1 MIQNLAPTNEKHNQ
15 EIDTYNQTKV
25 ESIEKKIRTY

>member
-15 EIDTYNQTKV
+15 KIDTYNQTKV
-25 ESIEKKIRTY
+25 KSIGKNIRVY